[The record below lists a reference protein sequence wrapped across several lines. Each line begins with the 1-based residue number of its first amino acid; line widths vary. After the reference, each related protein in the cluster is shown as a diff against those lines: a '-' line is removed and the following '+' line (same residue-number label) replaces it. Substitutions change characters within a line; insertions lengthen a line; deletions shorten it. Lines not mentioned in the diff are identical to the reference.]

1 MQLDYANKPPIS
13 VLQNESGFTDEDAD
27 SLWWYE
33 QKSKTTLRH
42 GNYAVGE
49 VSHVITAWQAKPY
62 WYEISQLF
70 DTEEEAKAWLATM
83 YKFR

>member
-1 MQLDYANKPPIS
+1 MRWYAEPKAPWSELSTETP
-13 VLQNESGFTDEDAD
+13 FTDEDAD